1 MLYVLHSYILQQGK
15 LITTMKDFRVNSPLP
30 NIFFFILKNNFSFGG
45 KDLQH
50 KSFTLEKSFL
60 VTLYGMILKGWFVT
74 PTKLSPRLVFIT

>member
-1 MLYVLHSYILQQGK
+1 MR
-15 LITTMKDFRVNSPLP
+15 TMTYFRVNSPLR
-30 NIFFFILKNNFSFGG
+30 NIFFILKNDFSFGG